1 MDLKDKMILSII
13 QEDSTLSVK
22 EISEKIGLT
31 FTPTYE
37 RIKQLEKQGIIEK
50 YVGLLNREKLGLNI
64 IVYCNVRLKEQ
75 SKKVLETFLRTTFP
89 NTTKFRKS
97 PAFPGNMIIC

>member
-1 MDLKDKMILSII
+1 
-13 QEDSTLSVK
+13 VK

-37 RIKQLEKQGIIEK
+37 RIKQLEKNGIIEK

-64 IVYCNVRLKEQ
+64 VVYCNVRLKEQ
-75 SKKVLETFLRTTFP
+75 SKKVWKHLRKTLQT
-89 NTTKFRKS
+89 
-97 PAFPGNMIIC
+97 